1 MYLLYTSA
9 LPFSPLSSFSFNTF
23 KKNKVLSSY
32 MDSFKFGL
40 RALFVFAVFLLLSF
54 SSCNK
59 KPKSNVMQGVVL
71 NASIKNVVD
80 GVSGKIHLNSNVFY
94 VGETVNLQLVLQDK
108 TFSDINAY
116 VYPLIPDFITPVT
129 SFPLNVPLKKASSLF
144 PNGQQKVI
152 PLKFR
157 VGNILNDNMKGSIGL
172 SFCYGMN
179 VTFSKPLC
187 VDYSS
192 SFTNPDLSVC
202 KYSSPIF
209 DPSGSAVFITKVD
222 ENVVRINDE
231 KDNANTKA
239 KLLLTFH
246 VNASNV
252 YVFLKGNCENPSDVG
267 LVNATVYFN
276 NQECNQV
283 FSILSDQPS
292 FSCEFKIPSNPINF
306 QQPMSVTLSYFEKK
320 VINSGQI
327 TFRKVSSS

>member
-1 MYLLYTSA
+1 MYFLYTSA
-9 LPFSPLSSFSFNTF
+9 LPFSLLSSFSFNTF

-32 MDSFKFGL
+32 MDSFKVGL
-40 RALFVFAVFLLLSF
+40 KALFVFAVFLLLSF

-80 GVSGKIHLNSNVFY
+80 GVSGYIHLNSNVFY

-172 SFCYGMN
+172 SFCYAMN

-222 ENVVRINDE
+222 ENVVRVGGE
-231 KDNANTKA
+231 KSANA
-239 KLLLTFH
+239 KLLLTFYL
-246 VNASNV
+246 NTSKS
-252 YVFLKGNCENPSDVG
+252 YIFLKGNCLNPSEIGMVK
-267 LVNATVYFN
+267 ATVYFN
-276 NQECNQV
+276 NQKCNAL
-283 FSILSDQPS
+283 FSVLSDQPS
-292 FSCEFKIPSNPINF
+292 FNCDFNIPSKPINF
-306 QQPMSVTLSYFEKK
+306 QQPISITLNYFVKK

-327 TFRKVSSS
+327 TFKKVSLS